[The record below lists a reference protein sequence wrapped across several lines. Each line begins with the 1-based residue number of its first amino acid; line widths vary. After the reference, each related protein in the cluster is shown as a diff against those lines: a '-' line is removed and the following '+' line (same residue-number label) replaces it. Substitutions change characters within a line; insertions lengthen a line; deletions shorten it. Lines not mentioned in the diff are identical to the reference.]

1 MKKLG
6 ILLLAAGLLL
16 GSAPQ
21 CRAVDFDVKGS
32 WQFAFDYI
40 NGGNFMGKDRNGNN
54 VVGQQWAAI
63 HQQRDEF
70 EAIQRLHLQLNAK
83 ASENLAG
90 TVFFE
95 IGEQRWGMA
104 AQGGALGADGNNM
117 V

>member
-70 EAIQRLHLQLNAK
+70 ESIQRLHLQLNAK

-95 IGEQRWGMA
+95 IGEQRWGMKKNVA
-104 AQGGALGADGNNM
+104 TA
-117 V
+117 